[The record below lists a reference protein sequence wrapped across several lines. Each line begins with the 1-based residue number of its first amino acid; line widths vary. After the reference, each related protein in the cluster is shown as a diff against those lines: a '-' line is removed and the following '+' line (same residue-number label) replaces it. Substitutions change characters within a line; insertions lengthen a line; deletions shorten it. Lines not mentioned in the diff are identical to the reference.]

1 MSKKK
6 YLLPDFVLSKDIKRI
21 RKLLNITQKEFADLV
36 GVSKPTIERWET
48 SKERITGPI
57 VLALNLIENNIDY
70 IDKIKIPEKQFP
82 IRLFY
87 MHNQTICT
95 IIDVNDIKQQI
106 KIKNYTENI
115 MFKAF
120 GNNENPSY
128 DDYQEFLKSRCFP
141 ETRDKLKLVLADLD
155 LPFYDPFLI
164 IEKTQGKMAEDNFW
178 IRIEE

>member
-1 MSKKK
+1 M
-6 YLLPDFVLSKDIKRI
+6 
-21 RKLLNITQKEFADLV
+21 NITQKEFADLV

>member
-1 MSKKK
+1 M
-6 YLLPDFVLSKDIKRI
+6 
-21 RKLLNITQKEFADLV
+21 
-36 GVSKPTIERWET
+36 
-48 SKERITGPI
+48 
-57 VLALNLIENNIDY
+57 ALNLIENNIDY